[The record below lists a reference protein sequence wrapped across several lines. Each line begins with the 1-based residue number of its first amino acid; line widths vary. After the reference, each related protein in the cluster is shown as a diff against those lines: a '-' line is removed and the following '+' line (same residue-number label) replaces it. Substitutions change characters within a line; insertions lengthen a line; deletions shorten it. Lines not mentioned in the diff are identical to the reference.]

1 MTIRRTATTTV
12 ATVLALAVTGVF
24 AGGAAQA
31 AESPEIPAVAVDD
44 PGIASSVAEPGAG
57 SAIDSNAAAEPDG
70 SGSARGSGA
79 AAGPVA
85 AQPDAAPQDA
95 LVAPLPEDPATDGT
109 GQAATN
115 PAPADAPEADSSDD
129 AAPVDAAPVDDPAPA
144 TDEASAASTEPTDPT
159 DADVTEPADAAD
171 VTDPATDALA
181 TPASAATALAA
192 APSLRA
198 SATAA
203 DIPATAYDHLWID
216 NGCDYWYFLETAG
229 AESGRAWEGWS
240 GQPQIHFLFHEIQD
254 AEGQNRI
261 VYDRDIQDSWYHPRT
276 EWVDDGTGTWV
287 PQPTVGQDID
297 GMHWENGPAQQTVVF
312 NGYKGG
318 ADDAAKRAD
327 ARALFERAGVDYRPF
342 AYTAEQRA
350 SLLGYGYTD
359 EQIDAME
366 RDTNDYQVTR
376 AAYEATQFAVWY
388 FSTGHDVMGLFFQ
401 VDDAGHVT
409 LTDKALQ
416 QFVPDSS
423 DGSDW
428 TRNWG
433 EYSQGRM
440 ETMTT
445 AAWLIENALAT
456 HVVAPQP
463 GFVAA
468 GATTDADG
476 STRYG
481 FAVTLVGGAGTVD
494 VELRTADGS
503 PVPAGV
509 ILVDGH
515 GNPVTTVHPGDLVYV
530 RVPAGVDVSTLPAFQ
545 VWGSAVG
552 TQQGTPDYFTG
563 DDHSHRGYWDEET
576 QQWLEGP
583 SAIHHLIGLGS
594 LDQPTVGRDW
604 IAVDLSSLEPGGDDD
619 PTDDPS
625 DDPTDDPGTD
635 PATDPGTDPAVGP
648 TTVDPATVTPAAAVD
663 PIVAPLSSDIPAAAD
678 PAGIGTVA
686 LATTGGEAGTLI
698 GVSFLLVAAG
708 ATGLVLRRR
717 ATR

>member
-1 MTIRRTATTTV
+1 MTVRRTATTTV

-31 AESPEIPAVAVDD
+31 AESPEIPAVAVAD
-44 PGIASSVAEPGAG
+44 PG
-57 SAIDSNAAAEPDG
+57 AAVDADP
-70 SGSARGSGA
+70 GA
-79 AAGPVA
+79 AAGSAVEPGPDA

-95 LVAPLPEDPATDGT
+95 LVAPLPEAPAATDPAPG
-109 GQAATN
+109 
-115 PAPADAPEADSSDD
+115 DAPEAPASDD
-129 AAPVDAAPVDDPAPA
+129 AAPADPAAVADPATDPAPA
-144 TDEASAASTEPTDPT
+144 SDVAPTTDEAPAPAAAADATEPTDATVPT
-159 DADVTEPADAAD
+159 DTAD
-171 VTDPATDALA
+171 VTDPAADDLA
-181 TPASAATALAA
+181 APASAATALAA

-198 SATAA
+198 SANA

-254 AEGQNRI
+254 AEGHNRI
-261 VYDRDIQDSWYHPRT
+261 VYDRDIQDSWYHPQS
-276 EWVDDGTGTWV
+276 WVDDGTGNWV
-287 PQPTVGQDID
+287 PQPSVGQDID

-327 ARALFERAGVDYRPF
+327 ARALFERAGIDFHPYT
-342 AYTAEQRA
+342 YTAEQRA
-350 SLLGYGYTD
+350 SLLGYGYTAD
-359 EQIDAME
+359 QIDAME
-366 RDTNDYQVTR
+366 RDSNDSMATR

-416 QFVPDSS
+416 QFVPDTG

-433 EYSQGRM
+433 DYSQGRM

-468 GATTDADG
+468 GATKDADG

-503 PVPAGV
+503 PMPAGV
-509 ILVDGH
+509 VLVDRQ

-530 RVPAGVDVSTLPAFQ
+530 RVPAGVDVATLPAFQ

-576 QQWLEGP
+576 QQWVEGP

-604 IAVDLSSLEPGGDDD
+604 IAVDLLSQEPGDED
-619 PTDDPS
+619 PT

-635 PATDPGTDPAVGP
+635 PATDPGTDPAGDP
-648 TTVDPATVTPAAAVD
+648 ATDPATVTPVAAVD
-663 PIVAPLSSDIPAAAD
+663 PIVAPLPGDVPAAAD